1 MKIILFLIFL
11 FMIYGVIPNHYYK
24 YISRKVI
31 RKMDAKQKQI
41 ALTFDDGPDPRYTHE
56 LLDLLKDYNIQA
68 TFFLVA
74 EKSLKNRDILERIIH
89 EGHSIGLHSLSHKH
103 AWLSMPFE
111 TKKDFEKSM
120 KIFKELKVNL
130 KFFRP
135 PWGTFNILTQYFAK
149 KLGLE
154 TILWSINGRDWSSQV
169 TSKEIAKRIMNYIQ
183 DGDIILLHDSGGA
196 EGAPK
201 RTLEALKEIIPKLK
215 NDGYKFVT
223 IDEKVG
229 DLEHEKAIQTY

>member
-1 MKIILFLIFL
+1 
-11 FMIYGVIPNHYYK
+11 MIYGVIPNHYYK

-31 RKMDAKQKQI
+31 RKIDRKQKEI
-41 ALTFDDGPDPRYTHE
+41 ALTFDDGPDPRYTNE

-111 TKKDFEKSM
+111 TKKDFQRSI

-135 PWGTFNILTQYFAK
+135 PWGNFNILTQYFAK
-149 KLGLE
+149 KLRLK
-154 TILWSINGRDWSSQV
+154 TILWSSNGRDWSSRV
-169 TSKEIAKRIMNYIQ
+169 TSKEIAKKIIDSVQ
-183 DGDIILLHDSGGA
+183 AGDVILLHDSGGA

-201 RTLEALKEIIPKLK
+201 RTLKALRKIIPKLK

-223 IDEKVG
+223 MDEKVG
-229 DLEHEKAIQTY
+229 DFEFEKAI